1 MPWTPACEMPSTDPT
16 VAVSTTRVERTR
28 RLVAAAAR
36 WVAVGAVLGAA
47 ISLGLLT
54 VWSARG
60 ATDTAFALGA
70 LVLGFGVTAWST
82 AVGLGRTIEG
92 MHDHLDV
99 NSGWTEASA
108 REAFFV
114 VSWTGAGWVVAAAA
128 SSIVL
133 GV

>member
-1 MPWTPACEMPSTDPT
+1 MPSTDSG
-16 VAVSTTRVERTR
+16 VSVSPSRLERTR
-28 RLVAAAAR
+28 RLVIAAAR
-36 WVAVGAVLGAA
+36 WVAVGAVLGAVV
-47 ISLGLLT
+47 SLALLT
-54 VWSARG
+54 VWTSRT

-92 MHDHLDV
+92 MQDHLDV
-99 NSGWTEASA
+99 SSGWTEASA

-114 VSWTGAGWVVAAAA
+114 LSWTGAGWVVAAAA
-128 SSIVL
+128 SSILL

>member
-1 MPWTPACEMPSTDPT
+1 MPSTDRP
-16 VAVSTTRVERTR
+16 VAVSKTRLERTQ

-36 WVAVGAVLGAA
+36 WAAVGAVLGTAV
-47 ISLGLLT
+47 SLGLLT

-92 MHDHLDV
+92 MQDRLDV
-99 NSGWTEASA
+99 SSGWTEASA

-114 VSWTGAGWVVAAAA
+114 ISWTGAGWVVAAAA
-128 SSIVL
+128 CSILL

>member
-1 MPWTPACEMPSTDPT
+1 MPSTDS
-16 VAVSTTRVERTR
+16 AVPVSPARLERTR
-28 RLVAAAAR
+28 RLVVAAAR
-36 WVAVGAVLGAA
+36 WVVVGAVLGTVV
-47 ISLGLLT
+47 SLALLT
-54 VWSARG
+54 VWTSRT

-92 MHDHLDV
+92 MQDHLDV
-99 NSGWTEASA
+99 SSGWTEASA

-114 VSWTGAGWVVAAAA
+114 LSWTGAGWAVAAAVSA
-128 SSIVL
+128 ILL

>member
-1 MPWTPACEMPSTDPT
+1 MTDSSLP
-16 VAVSTTRVERTR
+16 VSGPRAERYR
-28 RLVAAAAR
+28 RLVVGALR
-36 WVAVGAVLGAA
+36 WVALGAA
-47 ISLGLLT
+47 VGTVLSASLL
-54 VWSARG
+54 VVASPKG

-92 MHDHLDV
+92 MQEQLDV
-99 NSGWTEASA
+99 RSGWTEASA

-114 VSWTGAGWVVAAAA
+114 LSWTGAGWMLAAAVA
-128 SSIVL
+128 SVVL

>member
-1 MPWTPACEMPSTDPT
+1 MPSTD
-16 VAVSTTRVERTR
+16 SRVPSEPLLERTR
-28 RLVAAAAR
+28 ALVVAAAR
-36 WVAVGAVLGAA
+36 WAAVGGVVGVAV
-47 ISLGLLT
+47 SLALLT
-54 VWSARG
+54 IWSPRA

-92 MHDHLDV
+92 MKDRLEV
-99 NSGWTEASA
+99 SSGWTEAGA

-114 VSWTGAGWVVAAAA
+114 LSWVGAGWVVAAAA
-128 SSIVL
+128 SSILL

>member
-1 MPWTPACEMPSTDPT
+1 MPSTDPA
-16 VAVSTTRVERTR
+16 VAGSTTRLERIR
-28 RLVAAAAR
+28 RLVTAAAR
-36 WVAVGAVLGAA
+36 WVAIGAVLGAA
-47 ISLGLLT
+47 VSLGLLT

-92 MHDHLDV
+92 MQDRLDV
-99 NSGWTEASA
+99 SAGWTEASA

-128 SSIVL
+128 ASIAL
-133 GV
+133 GL

>member
-1 MPWTPACEMPSTDPT
+1 MTDSSLP
-16 VAVSTTRVERTR
+16 VSRSRTDR
-28 RLVAAAAR
+28 YRLLV
-36 WVAVGAVLGAA
+36 VGALRWSGVGGAIGTVL
-47 ISLGLLT
+47 SLSLLV
-54 VWSARG
+54 VWSPKG

-92 MHDHLDV
+92 MQEQLDV
-99 NSGWTEASA
+99 SSGWTEASA

-114 VSWTGAGWVVAAAA
+114 LSWTGVGWIVAAALA
-128 SSIVL
+128 SIAL

>member
-1 MPWTPACEMPSTDPT
+1 LTDSSLPVSPARAD
-16 VAVSTTRVERTR
+16 RYR
-28 RLVAAAAR
+28 RLVIGALR
-36 WVAVGAVLGAA
+36 WGALGAA
-47 ISLGLLT
+47 VGTVLSASLLVVT
-54 VWSARG
+54 SPKG

-92 MHDHLDV
+92 MQEQLDV
-99 NSGWTEASA
+99 RSGWTEASA

-114 VSWTGAGWVVAAAA
+114 LSWTGAGWMVAAAVA
-128 SSIVL
+128 SVVL

>member
-1 MPWTPACEMPSTDPT
+1 MPSTDSSVP
-16 VAVSTTRVERTR
+16 VSRAHVERTR
-28 RLVAAAAR
+28 RLVVAATR
-36 WVAVGAVLGAA
+36 WVAVGAVLGAV
-47 ISLGLLT
+47 ISLGLLV
-54 VWSARG
+54 VWTPRA

-92 MHDHLDV
+92 MQDHLDV
-99 NSGWTEASA
+99 SSGWTEASA

-114 VSWTGAGWVVAAAA
+114 VSWTGAGWVIAAA
-128 SSIVL
+128 SSSILL